1 MQKSRSSSS
10 AGIDFSSGPVWKIIL
25 EQAVP
30 LTAAQL
36 VQLTYNL
43 VDRIFLGHLSSG
55 GGMALVG
62 VGLVFPV
69 ATLITAFTAFFGQ
82 GGVPSFSM
90 ERGGGDCGEAER
102 TMGNS
107 FTLLLSSSVLISLL
121 CFVFRK
127 PVLYAFGASAESYPF
142 AEEYLNIY
150 LLGTAFSMLST
161 GLNGYIN
168 AQGFPVF
175 GMVTVLSGAAVNIAL
190 DPFFIFVLKMGV
202 KGAAIATVI
211 SQAVSAAWVLCFL
224 SGKKPS
230 LRLRPKFFAL
240 KRRTAW
246 NIIRLGFVN
255 FVMQAGNFLVQVSCN
270 STLQA
275 FGGDVY
281 VAVMTIANSVRDVLT
296 LPVNGVFGSAQPV
309 ISYNYGAGENRR
321 VIDGIRFTTAAGVS
335 WTLLAWIFTV
345 LFPDAWIKIFS
356 SDADVLLAGKRA
368 LRLYFSGF
376 VFQAFQFAGQSVF
389 QALGD
394 ARHAIFFSILRKI
407 VIVVPLTL
415 ALPYAG
421 LGTSGVFLAEPVSNV
436 IGGLSCYVTM
446 RLTAYRKLKK
456 ESLMRGENL

>member
-1 MQKSRSSSS
+1 MQKSCSSSS
-10 AGIDFSSGPVWKIIL
+10 SGIDFSRGPVWKIIL

-90 ERGGGDCGEAER
+90 ERGRRDSVEAER

-107 FTLLLSSSVLISLL
+107 FTLLLLSSVLISFL

-190 DPFFIFVLKMGV
+190 DPLFIFGLKMGV

-224 SGKKPS
+224 FGKKPS
-230 LRLRPKFFAL
+230 LRLRPKFFTL

-296 LPVNGVFGSAQPV
+296 LPVNGVFGSALPV

-345 LFPDAWIKIFS
+345 IFPDAWIRIFS
-356 SDADVLLAGKRA
+356 SDANVLLAGKSA
-368 LRLYFSGF
+368 LRLYFLGF
-376 VFQAFQFAGQSVF
+376 VFQSFQFAGQSVF

-415 ALPYAG
+415 FLPRAG
-421 LGTSGVFLAEPVSNV
+421 LGTSGVFLAEPVSNFV
-436 IGGLSCYVTM
+436 GGLFCYVTM
-446 RLTAYRKLKK
+446 RLTAYRKLTNG
-456 ESLMRGENL
+456 M